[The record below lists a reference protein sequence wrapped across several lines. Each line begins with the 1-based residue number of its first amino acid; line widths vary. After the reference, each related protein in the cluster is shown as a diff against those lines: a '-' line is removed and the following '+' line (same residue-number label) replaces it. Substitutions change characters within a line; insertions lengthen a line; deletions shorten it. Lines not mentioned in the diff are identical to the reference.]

1 MRRVLLAL
9 VVLGACLGAASAALA
24 GGGGGYGDY
33 GDSTN
38 SNATA
43 TSTQSV
49 SSTSQKADE
58 TYAFKAT
65 LNSGQEVPHP
75 NAPAGAA
82 GTFVAKSV
90 EKSSGTTLTWTLK
103 FHGLSGKAMAAH
115 LHMGAK
121 GKAGPVLVPL
131 CGPCKTTETGTVK
144 IKSSVESAL
153 EKGTTYVN
161 VHTAKNPN
169 GEIRGQ
175 VKQTSKS

>member
-1 MRRVLLAL
+1 MRKGLLAL
-9 VVLGACLGAASAALA
+9 VVLAACLAGATAALA
-24 GGGGGYGDY
+24 GGDYGY
-33 GDSTN
+33 GDSTT
-38 SNATA
+38 AT
-43 TSTQSV
+43 TSTQS
-49 SSTSQKADE
+49 TAGTTQKADS

-131 CGPCKTTETGTVK
+131 CGPCKTTETGTVT

-161 VHTAKNPN
+161 VHTAKNAG

-175 VKQTSKS
+175 VRMTSKS